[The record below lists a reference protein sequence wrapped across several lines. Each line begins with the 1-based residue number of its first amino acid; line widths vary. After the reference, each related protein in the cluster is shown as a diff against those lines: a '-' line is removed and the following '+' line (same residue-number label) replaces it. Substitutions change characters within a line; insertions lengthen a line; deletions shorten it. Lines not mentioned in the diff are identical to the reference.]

1 MTWLLIMNMSLTM
14 AIFLFEHI
22 YVCVCSIKLNSINF
36 IVVVNWSSWY
46 PQSCYSSFVVG
57 HSVLL
62 SSILSCTLC
71 WSFCSF
77 TLGSSMCIAPAF
89 DSCTSIILFARI
101 ALVFLFYYI
110 EIPPFMCTAPCISIV
125 LSHILHWFFC
135 SITLRFLPSV
145 IFYLLCASFPCW
157 VHNEVLIMFFIWD
170 SKNVI
175 FHWMNFLQCFDL
187 LVSLAVGGLR
197 FLFLKFTSLL

>member
-1 MTWLLIMNMSLTM
+1 MSLIM
-14 AIFLFEHI
+14 AILFIYLSIYIYI
-22 YVCVCSIKLNSINF
+22 YVYAYICICSKNSINF
-36 IVVVNWSSWY
+36 IVMINWSSWY
-46 PQSCYSSFVVG
+46 PQSCCSSFGVG
-57 HSVLL
+57 HSGCYSPSFHVHCIGLV
-62 SSILSCTLC
+62 SCTLC

-145 IFYLLCASFPCW
+145 IFYLLCASFPC
-157 VHNEVLIMFFIWD
+157 
-170 SKNVI
+170 
-175 FHWMNFLQCFDL
+175 
-187 LVSLAVGGLR
+187 
-197 FLFLKFTSLL
+197 